1 MENGYRVT
9 ENEIKSFLVDLQK
22 RGRTRSTIAQY
33 RSQLLQLKKFLG
45 EEGLLNNARL
55 AKWKGFMQET
65 GLANE
70 SINARISAANSLL
83 AFAGHREW
91 QLVQSRLPKEKEE
104 AAPELTRQ
112 EYLRLLQ
119 AAKLLKRK
127 RSYYLIKVF
136 GCTGIKTGDI
146 PYITVERLRQAG
158 NETIVLENGSSF
170 TMPVALVGELLQ
182 YAEETGVCN
191 GPVFCT
197 RNGKAIDRRIVWS
210 SMKSLCS
217 VAQVDERKVTV
228 SSLEKMYRTTC
239 IGIDAM
245 VAVLREQAYAK
256 LLADEEK
263 IVGLE

>member
-9 ENEIKSFLVDLQK
+9 ENENKILSGGPAEKGKDTLHDCAIQIPAF
-22 RGRTRSTIAQY
+22 AAE
-33 RSQLLQLKKFLG
+33 KFLG

-55 AKWKGFMQET
+55 AKWKGFMQEN